1 VLGWCLVGLGGAL
14 PIYLVSTPCLAHSAG
29 DPNFT
34 GVYSTIQD
42 LSLLRLLQLLE
53 SSSTSTNTA
62 DSVLDILDGDNQ
74 VSNARLRIVILVVLA
89 IVAATLPAL
98 YKILKEINN
107 FVAFRRRWLQ
117 VRCEGKEMGWLSSR
131 KASGFAGW
139 GEKRVK
145 DYLVKIGLSS
155 SLGGSSRSNNRP
167 PQLSRRT
174 QSYYQNPQDS
184 VFEVDVQSLF
194 TVW

>member
-1 VLGWCLVGLGGAL
+1 VGLVGAL
-14 PIYLVSTPCLAHSAG
+14 PLYLVSTPCLAHLSG
-29 DPNFT
+29 DPDFA

-53 SSSTSTNTA
+53 ADSASTNTTY
-62 DSVLDILDGDNQ
+62 SVLNVLDGD
-74 VSNARLRIVILVVLA
+74 SKARLRIVVLA
-89 IVAATLPAL
+89 ILAVFAVTLPAL

-107 FVAFRRRWLQ
+107 LVTFRRRWLE

-139 GEKRVK
+139 GEKRIK
-145 DYLVKIGLSS
+145 DHFVKIGLSS

-167 PQLSRRT
+167 LQHSRRT
-174 QSYYQNPQDS
+174 QSYYQNSQDS